1 MRRRAKVDGNH
12 SAMVK
17 RLREY
22 GMSVA
27 DTSRL
32 GDGFPDIVVGWR
44 GVNGMF
50 EIKDPSRKPSERRLT
65 DDEDKFHTAWK
76 GQIAKVETAEEVLAM
91 MQCPTIRGMND
102 HAV

>member
-1 MRRRAKVDGNH
+1 MRRAARVDGNH
-12 SAMVK
+12 KAIVK
-17 RLREY
+17 RLREL

-32 GDGFPDIVVGWR
+32 GAGFPDIVVGWR

-50 EIKDPSRKPSERRLT
+50 EIKDLLRKPSERRLT

-76 GQIAKVETAEEVLAM
+76 GQIAKVETAEEVEAI
-91 MQCPTIRGMND
+91 MQKLTR
-102 HAV
+102 AR